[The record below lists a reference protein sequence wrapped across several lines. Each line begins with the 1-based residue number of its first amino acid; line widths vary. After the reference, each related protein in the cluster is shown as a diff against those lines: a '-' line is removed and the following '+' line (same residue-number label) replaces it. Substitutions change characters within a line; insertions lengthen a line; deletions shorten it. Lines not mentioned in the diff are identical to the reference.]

1 MEAKIIK
8 IIDNTKVTINK
19 GRIDNINQT
28 DIFIVFQKDGEIFD
42 PDTNESLGIL
52 EIPKLKMKVFDIQEK
67 MTILESA
74 EKEIIKPV
82 TKKII
87 TKKTNTDNMRP
98 SSIYNL
104 IGGTKEHT
112 EEVIETS
119 EPEYQVVTIK
129 SRNITTED
137 FARKIQ

>member
-8 IIDNTKVTINK
+8 IIDNTKVTINR

-74 EKEIIKPV
+74 EKEIIKPI

-104 IGGTKEHT
+104 IGGTKEHI

>member
-74 EKEIIKPV
+74 EKEIIKPI

-104 IGGTKEHT
+104 IGGTKEHI